1 MPAEGFEPVGR
12 LQISPD
18 GIRGFAKVVQVR
30 EWTLCGHPSGPA
42 RRAATIEQKLLGS
55 DNRQRVEFLKI
66 HFTQASARVCRKF
79 VAGPLLRQD
88 RCESARASLL
98 PNSEFLFGRYAGNQL
113 STSSSAEFLS
123 TEGPRARPDRKRRV
137 QHGRLRVNNCPGNFL

>member
-42 RRAATIEQKLLGS
+42 RRAATIEQSLFGS

-66 HFTQASARVCRKF
+66 HFTQASARVYRKF
-79 VAGPLLRQD
+79 AAGPLLRQD
-88 RCESARASLL
+88 RCESARPTPL
-98 PNSEFLFGRYAGNQL
+98 PIPEFLFGRRVRN
-113 STSSSAEFLS
+113 
-123 TEGPRARPDRKRRV
+123 PRS
-137 QHGRLRVNNCPGNFL
+137 